1 MTNVPVHQRLHGA
14 MLELAIGTDGIHSR
28 LKRAW
33 YDVAELRLAFNPRD
47 VDFVLPSWLAD
58 EVKPVFELWDTFE
71 RPTIDNAVASL
82 TADECREHARNIWEW
97 YDRIRDDE

>member
-1 MTNVPVHQRLHGA
+1 MTNVPVYQRLYGA
-14 MLELAIGTDGIHSR
+14 MTELALGTDDIHLR

-33 YDVAELRLAFNPRD
+33 YDISELRLAFNPRD
-47 VDFVLPSWLAD
+47 VDFVLPSWLEE
-58 EVKPVFELWDTFE
+58 EVTLVFALWDRFE

-82 TADECREHARNIWEW
+82 TTEECREHARNIWDW